1 MSNRIDNFRSGTTGA
16 ANKADPGERGGEEKP
31 FGTFIKNAA
40 DGALKGIA
48 AVAPIL
54 PGGQVVKMAAD
65 GLRGF
70 TDGAPDQLGGA
81 NGEQMDKMWEMQE
94 ENQMFNLQYLQL
106 QEELQADNRHFSTMS
121 NLMKARHDTAKSAIN
136 NMHV

>member
-1 MSNRIDNFRSGTTGA
+1 MTNRIDKFGGGKINQSNSSPTEDGDDGNKKFGNFL
-16 ANKADPGERGGEEKP
+16 KK
-31 FGTFIKNAA
+31 AA
-40 DGALKGIA
+40 DGALKGLA
-48 AVAPIL
+48 AVAPVL
-54 PGGQVVKMAAD
+54 PGGQVVAMAAS

-70 TDGAPDQLGGA
+70 TKEAPDNLGGA
-81 NGEQMDKMWEMQE
+81 RGEQMDKMWKMQE

-106 QEELQADNRHFSTMS
+106 QQELQADNRQFSTLS